1 MEFVVIDTETT
12 GSSPQ
17 KGAELIE
24 IAGVVVRNWEIV
36 YEESFNELIKPKRHV
51 PIFITMLTGINN
63 LMLEDKPSVEIVLP
77 RFYDFVGDRVLVIQ
91 NAPFDLSFL
100 DYFGKKIGIGEL
112 PNPFVDTISLSRS
125 LFRGRHN
132 LDIILARLGIFC
144 EDRHRALGDAIA
156 TAKAFIKMAKMIG
169 IEEIERFVVRR
180 I

>member
-112 PNPFVDTISLSRS
+112 PNPLWIPSAFRAAFFVADTILT
-125 LFRGRHN
+125 LFW
-132 LDIILARLGIFC
+132 
-144 EDRHRALGDAIA
+144 RAWVS
-156 TAKAFIKMAKMIG
+156 FVRIG
-169 IEEIERFVVRR
+169 IVRWVTL
-180 I
+180 